1 MEPRRT
7 SSVYSDTFEL
17 DDLLLRLTKQAEEQQ
32 DMVID
37 VLRQEAMAL
46 YRELRAMWQLREV
59 IAGFAAKARRF
70 NGLICIYPARMLQPV
85 SDMRMHNSTSLPGA
99 RGQSLF
105 EVTGFFAHVSE
116 LVTMKDCDYF
126 PPKNDNNEQ
135 FENYAVSRY
144 DQMVLENDKEID
156 WWWSLL
162 AKIFSWLLLA
172 GYIVFSSTFASHWP
186 PLAGFCQF
194 LH

>member
-59 IAGFAAKARRF
+59 IVGFVR
-70 NGLICIYPARMLQPV
+70 
-85 SDMRMHNSTSLPGA
+85 
-99 RGQSLF
+99 
-105 EVTGFFAHVSE
+105 E
-116 LVTMKDCDYF
+116 LVDLIDQLEELLRKSRSYIEQRRADY
-126 PPKNDNNEQ
+126 
-135 FENYAVSRY
+135 
-144 DQMVLENDKEID
+144 
-156 WWWSLL
+156 L
-162 AKIFSWLLLA
+162 ANCTAF
-172 GYIVFSSTFASHWP
+172 
-186 PLAGFCQF
+186 
-194 LH
+194 